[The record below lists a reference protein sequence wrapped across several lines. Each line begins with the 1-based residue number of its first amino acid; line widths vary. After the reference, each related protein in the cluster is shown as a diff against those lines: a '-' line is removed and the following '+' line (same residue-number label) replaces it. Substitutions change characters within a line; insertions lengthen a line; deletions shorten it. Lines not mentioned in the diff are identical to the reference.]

1 MNRQD
6 IDTAMDEATR
16 FLEAANRWYARRG
29 ADIVAHNARA
39 AKTPSAWNQPI
50 TADDTRYDSGTVES
64 GALRR
69 ASLDLTRA
77 LAKMR
82 KP

>member
-6 IDTAMDEATR
+6 IHTASEEAVR
-16 FLEAANRWYARRG
+16 FLEAVERWAARRK
-29 ADIVAHNARA
+29 ADVIAHNERA
-39 AKTPSAWNQPI
+39 TKSPSDWNKPI
-50 TADDTRYDSGTVES
+50 TMDDTRYDSGTVES

-77 LAKMR
+77 LARMR